1 MLNRR
6 EQTCLTSFY
15 LGRKCVF
22 CHHRKVW
29 RTRRGYVKCR
39 FCKKQKGL
47 RKLQR
52 ELKILVG
59 FHQQQTA
66 RQCALDVGVGYK
78 AVERVYRRLRELLTH
93 LCEIEGAK
101 MSGEIELDEAYFGG
115 KRKGQRGRGAAGKSV
130 VFGLLER
137 DGRVYTRVV
146 HSVDAATLME
156 IIRKKTRKGSVYFT
170 DSFKSYNSLHRFG
183 KHYRVNHG
191 KAFATRRAHIN
202 GIEGFWSFTKHR
214 LYNYRGVSRA
224 NFPLYLKEMEWRYNH
239 RRENTLQILIH
250 IYFGYVSD

>member
-1 MLNRR
+1 
-6 EQTCLTSFY
+6 
-15 LGRKCVF
+15 
-22 CHHRKVW
+22 
-29 RTRRGYVKCR
+29 VKCR
-39 FCKKQKGL
+39 FCKRQKGL
-47 RKLQR
+47 RKLKR
-52 ELKILVG
+52 ELKVLVG

-66 RQCALDVGVGYK
+66 RQCALDVGVSYK

-115 KRKGQRGRGAAGKSV
+115 KRKGQRGRAAAGKSV

-146 HSVDAATLME
+146 YSVDAATLME
-156 IIRKKTRKGSVYFT
+156 IIRNKTRKGSVYFT

-183 KHYRVNHG
+183 KHYRVNHD
-191 KAFATRRAHIN
+191 KVFATRRAHIN

-214 LYNYRGVSRA
+214 MYNYRGVSRA

-239 RRENTLQILIH
+239 RNENTLQLLIH
-250 IYFGYVSD
+250 IYFGYVSE

>member
-1 MLNRR
+1 MLKRS
-6 EQTCLTSFY
+6 EQTCLTSFF

-39 FCKKQKGL
+39 FCKRQKGL

-66 RQCALDVGVGYK
+66 RQCALDTGVGYQ
-78 AVERVYRRLRELLTH
+78 AAERVYRRLRELLTH

-115 KRKGQRGRGAAGKSV
+115 RRKGQRGRGAAGKSV

-156 IIRKKTRKGSVYFT
+156 IIRRKTRKGSVYFT
-170 DSFKSYNSLHRFG
+170 DSFRSYNSLHRFG
-183 KHYRVNHG
+183 KHYWVNHG
-191 KAFATRRAHIN
+191 KNFATRRAHIN
-202 GIEGFWSFTKHR
+202 GIEGFWSFAKHK
-214 LYNYRGVSRA
+214 LYNYRGVSRS

-239 RRENTLQILIH
+239 RKENTLQLLIH
-250 IYFGYVSD
+250 IYFGYVSN